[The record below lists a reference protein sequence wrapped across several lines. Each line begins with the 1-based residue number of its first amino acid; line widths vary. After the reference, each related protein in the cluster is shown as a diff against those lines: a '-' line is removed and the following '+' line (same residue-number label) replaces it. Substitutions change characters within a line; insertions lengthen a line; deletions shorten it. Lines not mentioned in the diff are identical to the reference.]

1 MLFSSRFNEF
11 PEERQK
17 AGLNAAYEELLQ
29 KIRCRTVFMR
39 AKTETGGDG
48 ILMAALGEEDVERV
62 SELIN
67 DCTVIRFDCGHGIH
81 TEKPKEFVRCSAAQ
95 TERPSLE

>member
-17 AGLNAAYEELLQ
+17 AGLIAAYEELLQ

-48 ILMAALGEEDVERV
+48 DYTVTYGANIV
-62 SELIN
+62 SGKNKGSVTITGSSVKYGGSV
-67 DCTVIRFDCGHGIH
+67 TVKFEIKKRDIYHVSYNI
-81 TEKPKEFVRCSAAQ
+81 P
-95 TERPSLE
+95 